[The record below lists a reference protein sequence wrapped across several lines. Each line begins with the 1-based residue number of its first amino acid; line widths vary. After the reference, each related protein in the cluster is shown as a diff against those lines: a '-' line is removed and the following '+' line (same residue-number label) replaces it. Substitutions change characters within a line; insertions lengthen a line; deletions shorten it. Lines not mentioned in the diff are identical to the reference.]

1 MSRIKIILKS
11 DLCAASGDGFSS
23 VIDTDVSYDKYGFPV
38 IGARRLK
45 GCLRDAAK
53 LIGTSDETING
64 IFGTSGSDKSGSL
77 KISDAHI
84 KGYDELKQEAVSSG
98 LNAEEVISLFT
109 YTRASTAIEDDTAK
123 DNSLR
128 FTRVVKHFS
137 PLTDNTTETEFE
149 ADVEI
154 DEQYAAEFS
163 DICKAL
169 RNIGYKRNRGCGAVK
184 CSFEFEKKKALPSD
198 GKNINGDTTSIT
210 YLIRLK
216 DNVMLPSSAS
226 DETADYISG
235 TSVMGFFANE
245 YLRSNTADESFE
257 NIFLKNNV
265 AFSNLYIS
273 DEKMTEYFPAPVI
286 LGKIKGKDG
295 AFNIVTYKKDESTI
309 IKPVKSGYSCFDSV
323 IKKPLTET
331 VYHHTRG
338 DEANLYTQ
346 TSLCSGQYFRG
357 TITGKSEYVK
367 IIYDILTHSTLHFG
381 RSKTAQYSACELVK
395 ADISPVSDSVKTIRS
410 GEQFII
416 LLLSDVLI
424 PDEAGGYDISVHG
437 LQKAIGHGIEKLE
450 CDKGEKVKRSALRY
464 RIIAGYNSKWNI
476 QKPQIRTIAAGSTLV
491 FRAESDMK
499 LPSEFTVGAKMNEG
513 FGKVMVC
520 RPEDFAARSV
530 KNEKTVKTADK
541 NGALCKFIAKNQT
554 IEEMRSK
561 AISFVAS
568 FDREINSSQIGRYIM
583 MVKQAE
589 TLGELQHIMVK
600 NIKSKSS
607 HDYIDN
613 IIKRSEAEHYRDNYW
628 REYLLLILTLIKYQ
642 NRGEKN
648 NEQD

>member
-64 IFGTSGSDKSGSL
+64 IFGTSGSDRSGSL

-84 KGYDELKQEAVSSG
+84 KGYEELKQEAVSSG

-137 PLTDNTTETEFE
+137 PLTESMTETEFE
-149 ADVEI
+149 ADVDV
-154 DEQYAAEFS
+154 DEQDTAEFS

-169 RNIGYKRNRGCGAVK
+169 RNIGYKRNRGYGAVK
-184 CSFEFEKKKALPSD
+184 CSFEFEKKKALPPN
-198 GKNINGDTTSIT
+198 GKNINGDTSSIT

-245 YLRSNTADESFE
+245 YLRSNTADDAFE

-286 LGKIKGKDG
+286 LGKIKGEDG

-346 TSLCSGQYFRG
+346 TSLCSGQYFCG

-395 ADISPVSDSVKTIRS
+395 ADISPVSDSVKTIRA
-410 GEQFII
+410 GEQFIV

-437 LQKAIGHGIEKLE
+437 LQKAISHGIEKLE

-513 FGKVMVC
+513 FGKVMIC
-520 RPEDFAARSV
+520 RPEDFAEISV
-530 KNEKTVKTADK
+530 KNEKSLKAADK
-541 NGALCKFIAKNQT
+541 NGALCKLIANNQA

-561 AISFVAS
+561 AVSFVAS
-568 FDREINSSQIGRYIM
+568 FGREMNSSQIGRYTM
-583 MVKQAE
+583 MVKQAND
-589 TLGELQHIMVK
+589 LGELQHIMIK

-613 IIKRSEAEHYRDNYW
+613 IIKRSEAEHYRNNYW

-648 NEQD
+648 NEQN

>member
-1 MSRIKIILKS
+1 MSRINIILKS
-11 DLCAASGDGFSS
+11 GLCAASGDGFSS

-84 KGYDELKQEAVSSG
+84 KGYEELKQEAVSSG

-137 PLTDNTTETEFE
+137 PLTESMTETEFE
-149 ADVEI
+149 ADVDV

-169 RNIGYKRNRGCGAVK
+169 RNIGYKRNRGYGAVK

-286 LGKIKGKDG
+286 LGKIKGEDG

-346 TSLCSGQYFRG
+346 TSLCSGQYFCG

-395 ADISPVSDSVKTIRS
+395 ADISPVSDSVKTIRL

-424 PDEAGGYDISVHG
+424 PDEAGGYDISVQG

-513 FGKVMVC
+513 FGKVMIC
-520 RPEDFAARSV
+520 RPEDFAEISV
-530 KNEKTVKTADK
+530 KNEKSLKTADK
-541 NGALCKFIAKNQT
+541 NGALCKLIANNQA

-561 AISFVAS
+561 AVSFVAS
-568 FDREINSSQIGRYIM
+568 FGREMNSSQIGRYTM
-583 MVKQAE
+583 MVKQANG
-589 TLGELQHIMVK
+589 LGELQHIMIK

-613 IIKRSEAEHYRDNYW
+613 IIKKSEAEHYRNNYW

-648 NEQD
+648 NEQN

>member
-1 MSRIKIILKS
+1 MSRINIILKS
-11 DLCAASGDGFSS
+11 DLCAAGGDGFSS

-84 KGYDELKQEAVSSG
+84 KGYEELKQEAVSSG

-137 PLTDNTTETEFE
+137 PLTESMTETEFE
-149 ADVEI
+149 ADVDV

-169 RNIGYKRNRGCGAVK
+169 RNIGYKRNRGYGAVK

-286 LGKIKGKDG
+286 LGKIKGEDG
-295 AFNIVTYKKDESTI
+295 AFNIVTYEKDESTI

-346 TSLCSGQYFRG
+346 TSLCSGQYFCG

-367 IIYDILTHSTLHFG
+367 IIYDILTHSTLRFG

-395 ADISPVSDSVKTIRS
+395 ADISPVSDSVKTIRA
-410 GEQFII
+410 GEQFIV

-424 PDEAGGYDISVHG
+424 PDEAGGYDISVLG

-450 CDKGEKVKRSALRY
+450 CDRGEKVKRSALRY

-541 NGALCKFIAKNQT
+541 NGALCKLIANNQA

-561 AISFVAS
+561 AVSFVAS
-568 FDREINSSQIGRYIM
+568 FGREMNSSQIGRYTM
-583 MVKQAE
+583 MVKQAND
-589 TLGELQHIMVK
+589 LGELQHIMIK

>member
-53 LIGTSDETING
+53 LIGADKIDE
-64 IFGTSGSDKSGSL
+64 IFGTSGSDRSGSL

-154 DEQYAAEFS
+154 DEQYAADFS

-184 CSFEFEKKKALPSD
+184 CSFEFEKKKALPPN

-245 YLRSNTADESFE
+245 YLRSNPADENFE

-286 LGKIKGKDG
+286 LGKIKGEDG

-346 TSLCSGQYFRG
+346 TSLCSGQYFCG

-381 RSKTAQYSACELVK
+381 RSKTAQYSSCELVK

-424 PDEAGGYDISVHG
+424 PDEAGGYDISVQG

-491 FRAESDMK
+491 FRAELDMK

-568 FDREINSSQIGRYIM
+568 FDREMNSSQIGRYIM
-583 MVKQAE
+583 MVKQAND
-589 TLGELQHIMVK
+589 LGELQHIMVK

>member
-45 GCLRDAAK
+45 GCLRDAAE
-53 LIGTSDETING
+53 LIGADNINE
-64 IFGTSGSDKSGSL
+64 IFGTSGSEKSGSL

-84 KGYDELKQEAVSSG
+84 KGYEELKQEAVSSG

-109 YTRASTAIEDDTAK
+109 YTRASTAIENDTAK

-137 PLTDNTTETEFE
+137 PLTDTDNMTETEFE
-149 ADVEI
+149 AEADI

-169 RNIGYKRNRGCGAVK
+169 RNIGYKRNRGYGAVK
-184 CSFEFEKKKALPSD
+184 CSFESEKKKSLPSD
-198 GKNINGDTTSIT
+198 VKNIKGDTASIT

-245 YLRSNTADESFE
+245 YLRSNSADENFE

-286 LGKIKGKDG
+286 LGKIKGEDG

-338 DEANLYTQ
+338 SEANLYTQ

-367 IIYDILTHSTLHFG
+367 IIYDILTHSTLRFG

-410 GEQFII
+410 GEQFIV

-424 PDEAGGYDISVHG
+424 PDEAGGYDISVQG
-437 LQKAIGHGIEKLE
+437 LQKAVGHGIEKLE
-450 CDKGEKVKRSALRY
+450 CDKGETVKRSALRY

-499 LPSEFTVGAKMNEG
+499 FPSIFTAGAKINEG
-513 FGKVMVC
+513 FGKVMIC
-520 RPEDFAARSV
+520 RPEDFAERSV
-530 KNEKTVKTADK
+530 KTEKDVKTADK
-541 NGALCKFIAKNQT
+541 NGALCKLIAKNQT

-561 AISFVAS
+561 AISFAAS
-568 FDREINSSQIGRYIM
+568 FGRKMNSSQIGRYTM
-583 MVKQAE
+583 MVKQAND
-589 TLGELQHIMVK
+589 LGELRHSMIE

-613 IIKRSEAEHYRDNYW
+613 IIKKSEAEHYRDNW
-628 REYLLLILTLIKYQ
+628 RDYLLLILTLIKYQ

-648 NEQD
+648 NDQN